1 MKALPPIRRLTSV
14 EHLCGLLHVSA
25 GFRSFLSE
33 SEDAIDNVT
42 PIRGRPESGPAPVQR
57 RRTRAPVKPRWLDPY
72 ASREWNRVVAEL
84 EPLGILNPSMRE
96 ILTVYCEVASVNLAV
111 WKTVS
116 GNKDGPEILIPSAR
130 KDGAQVKNPVL
141 TVLNQSARLLD
152 QRSRSL
158 LTNPAALMR
167 AETPD
172 LETGDESNL
181 D

>member
-1 MKALPPIRRLTSV
+1 M
-14 EHLCGLLHVSA
+14 
-25 GFRSFLSE
+25 
-33 SEDAIDNVT
+33 
-42 PIRGRPESGPAPVQR
+42 
-57 RRTRAPVKPRWLDPY
+57 
-72 ASREWNRVVAEL
+72 VAEL

>member
-1 MKALPPIRRLTSV
+1 
-14 EHLCGLLHVSA
+14 
-25 GFRSFLSE
+25 
-33 SEDAIDNVT
+33 
-42 PIRGRPESGPAPVQR
+42 
-57 RRTRAPVKPRWLDPY
+57 
-72 ASREWNRVVAEL
+72 
-84 EPLGILNPSMRE
+84 MRE

-141 TVLNQSARLLD
+141 TILNQSGRLLD
-152 QRSRSL
+152 QLSKSL

-167 AETPD
+167 AELPD
-172 LETGDESNL
+172 YDRADESDL